1 MLTPAKIN
9 LYLEICGKLA
19 DGYHDIR
26 TVFLPVS
33 ELSDTVVVEHGT
45 ESGIEL
51 HCSGLPLPAGEDN
64 LCWRAAMAF
73 CQHFH
78 LLPRHR
84 IFLEK
89 RIPVAAG
96 LGGGSSDAAAVLL
109 ELLNLEKLGNRKAEL
124 QELAAGLGA
133 DIPFF
138 LDPRRALGEGKGERL
153 SPLTIREPLELLLVN
168 PGFPVPVRWSYQH
181 AQRPEGKKPPEFGR
195 LIEILQKG
203 NCKEIA
209 EIAWNDLEFAVFRKF
224 PILQLIRT
232 SLLQNGA
239 LCVHVSGSGPTL
251 YAICTPGSSEALQQ
265 HISVEFGEFASI
277 FRVHA

>member
-1 MLTPAKIN
+1 METPAKIN
-9 LYLEICGKLA
+9 LFLEILGKLP
-19 DGYHDIR
+19 DGYHEIR

-33 ELSDTVVVEHGT
+33 GLSDTVTVLRNPEP
-45 ESGIEL
+45 GIEL
-51 HCSGLPLPAGEDN
+51 HCSGLPLPVGEDN

-73 CQHFH
+73 CQHFYI
-78 LLPRHR
+78 LPQHR

-109 ELLNLEKLGNRKAEL
+109 ELLKLEKLQERKSEL
-124 QELAAGLGA
+124 LDLAAALGA

-138 LDPRRALGEGKGERL
+138 LDPRPALGEGKGERL
-153 SPLTIREPLELLLVN
+153 SPLAIQEPLELLLIN

-181 AQRPEGKKPPEFGR
+181 AERPQGMQPPEFSR
-195 LIEILQKG
+195 LSQTLANG
-203 NCKEIA
+203 TPAEIA

-224 PILQLIRT
+224 PILQLIRK
-232 SLLQNGA
+232 SLLENGA

-251 YAICTPGSSEALQQ
+251 YAICAPGSSDALQKY
-265 HISVEFGEFASI
+265 IAGEFGEFTSLFQVNA
-277 FRVHA
+277 

>member
-1 MLTPAKIN
+1 METPAKIN
-9 LYLEICGKLA
+9 LFLEILGKRP

-33 ELSDTVVVEHGT
+33 GLSDTVVVEHATPPGF
-45 ESGIEL
+45 EL
-51 HCSGLPLPAGEDN
+51 HCSGLPLPANEDN

-78 LLPRHR
+78 ISPQHR
-84 IFLEK
+84 ILLEK

-109 ELLNLEKLGNRKAEL
+109 ELLALEKLQERECEL
-124 QELAAGLGA
+124 WELAAALGA

-138 LDPRRALGEGKGERL
+138 LDPRPAIGEGKGERL
-153 SPLTIREPLELLLVN
+153 SPLSVHEPLELLLIN

-181 AQRPEGKKPPEFGR
+181 AERPQGMQPLEFSK
-195 LIEILQKG
+195 LMDILQKG
-203 NCKEIA
+203 SCKEIA
-209 EIAWNDLEFAVFRKF
+209 EAAWNDLEFAVFRKF
-224 PILQLIRT
+224 PILQMLRSSLIDH
-232 SLLQNGA
+232 GA

-251 YAICTPGSSEALQQ
+251 FAVCNPGSSAALQKN
-265 HISVEFGEFASI
+265 IAGEFGEFASI
-277 FRVHA
+277 FQVNA